1 MKSNPPQLSQGERDE
16 SNFIPGSANYHASR
30 RWFKWNRG
38 VLLCIRFGKYLHP
51 TSRRV
56 MKKSAR
62 IVCAMSVVVL
72 SLLPLAAQE
81 TREQA
86 VAGMRH
92 VDPKEMDSTY
102 TQPAPF
108 AQKLI
113 DEALAKHP
121 EIILLAIHAK
131 PPGHK
136 NVIVASNF
144 GRIGKIGDEDD
155 LRCIRTGKSN
165 LELNS
170 TGKHFEDELIL
181 LDGSGKTIGAL
192 GVVFNYKAGDDKA
205 ALAKLADQVRDEM
218 KAKLASEAVLFGPA

>member
-1 MKSNPPQLSQGERDE
+1 MKSTRLMICASSLIVLGLASLS
-16 SNFIPGSANYHASR
+16 
-30 RWFKWNRG
+30 
-38 VLLCIRFGKYLHP
+38 
-51 TSRRV
+51 
-56 MKKSAR
+56 
-62 IVCAMSVVVL
+62 
-72 SLLPLAAQE
+72 AQE

-92 VDPKEMDSTY
+92 VDPKELDPTY
-102 TQPAPF
+102 TKPAPF
-108 AQKLI
+108 AQKLV

-121 EIILLAIHAK
+121 EIILLAIHAQ

-181 LDGSGKTIGAL
+181 LDSSGKTIGAL
-192 GVVFNYKAGDDKA
+192 GVVFNYKPGDDKA
-205 ALAKLADQVRDEM
+205 ALAKSAEQVRDEM
-218 KAKLASEAVLFGPA
+218 KTRLPSEAALFGPA